1 MTEFFRKITNG
12 DVRSAIAM
20 ITTLGCFA
28 MLYLM
33 MVKDI
38 PVANKDVINIAIG
51 FVFGSALTGVFG
63 YYFGSSKSV
72 PPADK
77 DDDKVSP

>member
-12 DVRSAIAM
+12 DVRSFLAV
-20 ITTLGCFA
+20 ITVLGCFTL
-28 MLYLM
+28 LYFM
-33 MVKDI
+33 MVKEI
-38 PVANKDVINIAIG
+38 PTPNKDVINIAMG

-77 DDDKVSP
+77 DEPATP